1 MSRRKKWI
9 AAILAVGVIAGC
21 LMLFSGPR
29 EPRHEG
35 RSLSYWARRSHQ
47 PEAQRALTAMG
58 TNALPFL
65 IEWLDEEPTQFDAWL
80 RRAGQRLP
88 NSLQPDPWPFGSR
101 RDNAAHALGLLGTN
115 AIPAIPELI
124 RTFGWNWTGGG
135 GSSPPGLYALADIG
149 PAAIPALLQALEEDP
164 KRVDPVIRTMVL
176 MGRPNW
182 QGPRTTQALHKV
194 VDALDLLT
202 SHPNQEFRLAA
213 SVGLVFLNRADI
225 REEVR
230 RVWIKL
236 LQDDSSAVRAFAVEY
251 ADHFSPDT
259 PRLDLINQL
268 RDDPDAKVRAEVERV
283 LQKAGR
289 LGPLSETAI
298 ATENP

>member
-9 AAILAVGVIAGC
+9 AALLAASVIAGC
-21 LMLFSGPR
+21 LLLVSRPR
-29 EPRHEG
+29 EPRHDG
-35 RSLSYWARRSHQ
+35 RSLSYWAARLNQ
-47 PEAQRALTAMG
+47 PEAKRALTAMG

-88 NSLQPDPWPFGSR
+88 DSLQPDPWPFGSR

-124 RTFGWNWTGGG
+124 RTFGWNWTGG
-135 GSSPPGLYALADIG
+135 SPPHGQYALADIG

-164 KRVDPVIRTMVL
+164 KRVDPVVRTMVL
-176 MGRPNW
+176 MGGPNW

-202 SHPNQEFRLAA
+202 SHSNPGFRLAA
-213 SVGLVFLNRADI
+213 AGGLVFLNRADI
-225 REEVR
+225 HEEVR

-236 LQDDSSAVRAFAVEY
+236 LQDESSAVRAFAVEY
-251 ADHFSPDT
+251 ADLFSPDA
-259 PRLDLINQL
+259 PRLDLIVQL

-298 ATENP
+298 TTENP

>member
-9 AAILAVGVIAGC
+9 AAILAVSVIAGC
-21 LMLFSGPR
+21 VMLVSRPR

-124 RTFGWNWTGGG
+124 RTFDWNWTGGLP
-135 GSSPPGLYALADIG
+135 PPGLYALANIG
-149 PAAIPALLQALEEDP
+149 PAAIPALLQALEEDA
-164 KRVDPVIRTMVL
+164 KRYHAVVSTIVYMGWRKPRSPQDLRAIVAALDQIAGHPAKAVRLSVASQL
-176 MGRPNW
+176 MLLVREEIHEEVCLVW
-182 QGPRTTQALHKV
+182 EKLLRDEFSDVRTTAVESAVRLIHILPGSSK
-194 VDALDLLT
+194 LDLLM
-202 SHPNQEFRLAA
+202 P
-213 SVGLVFLNRADI
+213 
-225 REEVR
+225 
-230 RVWIKL
+230 
-236 LQDDSSAVRAFAVEY
+236 
-251 ADHFSPDT
+251 
-259 PRLDLINQL
+259 L
-268 RDDPDAKVRAEVERV
+268 RDDPHPSVRRAVEDI

-289 LGPLSETAI
+289 LGPLSETADT
-298 ATENP
+298 TENP